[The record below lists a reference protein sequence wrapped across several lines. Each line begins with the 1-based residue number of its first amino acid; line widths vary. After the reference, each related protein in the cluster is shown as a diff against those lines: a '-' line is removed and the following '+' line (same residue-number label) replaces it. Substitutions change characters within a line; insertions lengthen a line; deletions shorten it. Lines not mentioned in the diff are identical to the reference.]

1 MKKIL
6 LTGFGAY
13 GNTKINPAEKLVKK
27 LDNEIIEGALL
38 ISKVLPNNFFEC
50 IDIVKKLVDDSIKN
64 NSRYDAILMFGEYIG
79 RSMITIERIA
89 QNLIDSKRYQIA
101 DSKNVEYLDK
111 KTVPDG
117 PAAYYSTLPLRAM
130 VKAMRDIGVPSDIS
144 DNAGTFCCNHL
155 MYGVLHFLN
164 EQEIDIP
171 AGWIHLPQLPEVAAL
186 NDNLGNPSIS
196 TETAIKGIYA
206 AIKALLK
213 YPNDTDDIIISNF

>member
-6 LTGFGAY
+6 LTGFGPY
-13 GNTKINPAEKLVKK
+13 GNTKTNPSERLVKK
-27 LDNEIIEGALL
+27 LDNEIIDRALL
-38 ISKVLPNNFFEC
+38 TSKVLPNNFFEC

-79 RSMITIERIA
+79 RPMITIERIA

-101 DSKNVEYLDK
+101 DNKNIEYLDK
-111 KTVPDG
+111 KTAPNG

-130 VKAMRDIGVPSDIS
+130 VKAMRNIGIPSDIS
-144 DNAGTFCCNHL
+144 DNAGTLCCNHL

-164 EQEIDIP
+164 TEKINIP

-186 NDNLGNPSIS
+186 DENLGNPSMS
-196 TETAIKGIYA
+196 TETAVKGIYES
-206 AIKALLK
+206 IKALIK
-213 YPNDTDDIIISNF
+213 FPNDTNDIIISNF